1 MVFRTKVKKVA
12 KMNKKKSTFEFA
24 INNIFTNEFY
34 YFIIF
39 FQVEKF
45 AIINERF
52 ATELKKKDR

>member
-1 MVFRTKVKKVA
+1 
-12 KMNKKKSTFEFA
+12 MNKKKSTFEFA
-24 INNIFTNEFY
+24 INIIFTNEFY

-52 ATELKKKDR
+52 ATELKKIDR